1 MFSGDGP
8 KALIAALAVISTLFV
23 PVHALVQA
31 RVTKNDVVLPGAN
44 TTDPAAPF
52 YVDIKGFNFGTQPP
66 TRDPL
71 NPKYPPATEL
81 PDGTLPP
88 IERDGNFIIGPTH
101 KPAVETLVDA
111 AIPQG
116 RVISFT
122 MASTDS
128 VIYHPSLVRDESVFN
143 GAIRSASTVPGDP
156 SNLIVTSSHP
166 GTWTRTVWV
175 YVPKQYTPGKRA
187 PFMVM
192 GDGGTYDTPLFAALD
207 HLINQQRIPAM
218 IAISIGNGGQDAQG
232 SERGLEYDAVSG
244 TYAEWVEKEVL
255 PLVEA
260 KAHVQLTTDPDGRA
274 SMGISSSGAAA
285 FSMAWFHPE
294 WYHRVVAYSPTMVN
308 QQWPHNP
315 ALRGGA
321 WEYHSAWAGA
331 SGSAPKLNVD
341 GFNLPTPTTVDPG
354 SPLIPN
360 SAKKPIR
367 FWFECGDRDL
377 FYPIAAM
384 TDGMHD
390 WVLASEGM
398 ARVLA
403 SAGYQYQFVFARNA
417 AHVDRPTLSQTL
429 PEALEW
435 LWKGY
440 RER

>member
-1 MFSGDGP
+1 MRYEIQQ
-8 KALIAALAVISTLFV
+8 IAQFAAVALASTLGV
-23 PVHALVQA
+23 ATQTMAQA
-31 RVTKNDVVLPGAN
+31 SAPEKSAMLPGAN

-52 YVDIKGFNFGTQPP
+52 YIDISGIDFSTQPP

-71 NPKYPPATEL
+71 NSKYPPAAEL
-81 PDGTLPP
+81 PDGAVPS
-88 IERDGNFIIGPTH
+88 IERNGNFIIGPTH
-101 KPAVETLVDA
+101 TPAAETLVDPA
-111 AIPQG
+111 VPKG
-116 RVISFT
+116 TVISFT

-128 VIYHPSLVRDESVFN
+128 VIYHPSLIRDESVFN
-143 GAIRSASTVPGDP
+143 EAIRTASAVPGDP
-156 SNLIVTSSHP
+156 SNLIVNASHP

-175 YVPKQYTPGKRA
+175 YIPKSYTRGKRA

-192 GDGGTYDTPLFAALD
+192 GDGGTYDVPVFTALD
-207 HLINQQRIPAM
+207 HLISQHRIPAL

-232 SERGLEYDAVSG
+232 SERGFEYDTVSG
-244 TYAEWVEKEVL
+244 TYAEWVEREVL
-255 PLVEA
+255 PLVEQKA
-260 KAHVQLTTDPDGRA
+260 KVLLTTDPDGRA

-294 WYHRVVAYSPTMVN
+294 WYHRVLTYSPTMIN

-321 WEYHSAWAGA
+321 WEYHGAWAGER
-331 SGSAPKLNVD
+331 GPAPKLNVD
-341 GFNLPTPTTVDPG
+341 GFHLPTPTTATAG

-360 SAKKPIR
+360 SPRKPIR

-377 FYPIAAM
+377 FYPIGAM

-403 SAGYQYQFVFARNA
+403 SAGYQYQFIFARNA

-435 LWKGY
+435 VWKGY
-440 RER
+440 QER